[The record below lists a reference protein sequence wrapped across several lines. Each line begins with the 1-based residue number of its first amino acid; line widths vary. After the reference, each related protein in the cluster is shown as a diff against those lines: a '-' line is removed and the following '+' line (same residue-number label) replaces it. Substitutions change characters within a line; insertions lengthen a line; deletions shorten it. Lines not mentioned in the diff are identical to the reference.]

1 MCVAS
6 YTMAEEQG
14 HSEEEHFEKE
24 YFEEEHF
31 EEEYEVEEH
40 EEHLEEEH
48 IEEEHFEEEYE
59 VEEHEEH
66 LEEEHIEEEGRI
78 VEYNTPPRAKKFIN
92 WLELPNMALD
102 ISQSGSSNFRSSSV
116 VYRTQ
121 FSYSFYCKVCQRDIS
136 CHHQGIADLKRHEK
150 TSSHDIRVR
159 SMQGSSKLRSGEQ
172 TQTFLC
178 VFVFLE
184 QCLMG
189 SNP

>member
-14 HSEEEHFEKE
+14 HSEEEHFQKE
-24 YFEEEHF
+24 YF
-31 EEEYEVEEH
+31 
-40 EEHLEEEH
+40 
-48 IEEEHFEEEYE
+48 EEEHFEEEYE

-102 ISQSGSSNFRSSSV
+102 INQSGSSNFRSSSV

-121 FSYSFYCKVCQRDIS
+121 FIVSTVKCAKEILAVIIKVSPI
-136 CHHQGIADLKRHEK
+136 
-150 TSSHDIRVR
+150 
-159 SMQGSSKLRSGEQ
+159 
-172 TQTFLC
+172 
-178 VFVFLE
+178 
-184 QCLMG
+184 
-189 SNP
+189 